1 MVKKV
6 FNIIKK
12 VLFWAVVVFAVAM
25 MVFTVVSVT
34 TFDRVDRSIFG
45 YKAFIVL
52 SDSMSATDFNA
63 GDIVLVRQTDVNT
76 LQVGDIIAFQSSASE
91 NYGEVVTH
99 KIRRITTDAEG
110 QLAFITYGTTT
121 NTDDEAP
128 VSRDFVIGK
137 YQFRLAGVGNFFRF
151 LKTTPGYIVC
161 ILVPFLLLI
170 MAQAVNAIRLF
181 RRYRAEQ
188 MAELQEEKAK
198 LEAERAD
205 SERLKQELLE
215 LKAQIF
221 GDAAKPAQPTE
232 AEPVAEQPVEVEVA
246 VPMAE
251 EAPKQEAEVTAETSE
266 E

>member
-1 MVKKV
+1 MVRKIFHIV
-6 FNIIKK
+6 KK
-12 VLFWAVVVFAVAM
+12 VLFWAIVAFAVAM
-25 MVFTVVSVT
+25 MIFTVVSVT

-52 SDSMSATDFNA
+52 SDSMSATDFDA
-63 GDIVLVRQTDVNT
+63 GDIVLVKQTDVRT
-76 LQVGDIIAFQSSASE
+76 LQPGDIIAFQSADSD

-99 KIRRITTDAEG
+99 KIRRITKDAEG
-110 QLAFITYGTTT
+110 QLAFVTYGTTT
-121 NTDDEAP
+121 NSDDKTP

-137 YQFRLAGVGNFFRF
+137 YQFRLAGVGRFFEF
-151 LKTTPGYIVC
+151 LKTTPGYIIC

-170 MAQAVNAIRLF
+170 MAQAINAIRLF

-215 LKAQIF
+215 LKAQMF
-221 GDAAKPAQPTE
+221 GNMAQSVQQTE
-232 AEPVAEQPVEVEVA
+232 PISAPAEQN
-246 VPMAE
+246 AE
-251 EAPKQEAEVTAETSE
+251 QQENEAPAEVPAE
-266 E
+266 